1 MTRLFRITSTIA
13 ASLALL
19 GAAGAT
25 TASADATSDY
35 NTGYTLGH
43 QAYEYGLPLLDTAR
57 VFKTTTSVNVSDGS
71 GDGPV
76 NQFNSFAKLVVPS
89 PDQKTVVAPNED
101 TLYSIA
107 WLDLS
112 HQPQVIHVP
121 VIKDRF
127 YVIPLYTPYTENFY
141 NITSDTTGPKGGG
154 DYGVTRGGD
163 YAVVPPG
170 FHGRLPS
177 GVKRIRSPYTRVWII
192 GRTLI
197 RGKSDTKAVNKIQ
210 AGYTITP
217 LSKFGT
223 NYKPVSPKHPK
234 RTLALA
240 TIPGT
245 QPGQDPI
252 AFYAALGRELTRFA
266 PPAADGPL
274 LHQLTA
280 IGVGPG
286 LDPAK
291 DSSLSADTL
300 RGMRDAVTKGP
311 ANLKTEVTQL
321 YVQSALKHNGYLVL
335 GTGTYG
341 TDYQLRAIV
350 DNIGLGALRADVAIY
365 PLAQTDMTLQA
376 LSGAKAYVLH
386 MPAGAL
392 PPVKG
397 FWSLTMYD
405 PNGFFVPNPLGRY
418 VINDRSN
425 LHHNADG
432 SIDLYLQQAKPSNP
446 AQLQNWLPAPAGNF
460 RVIWRLYDPGSAKEG
475 ILDGS
480 GWQAPKIQ
488 PCTNGSGPL
497 GTACAS

>member
-1 MTRLFRITSTIA
+1 MTRLFRLTSTIA

-19 GAAGAT
+19 GAAAT

-43 QAYEYGLPLLDTAR
+43 EAYEYGLPLLDTAR
-57 VFKTTTSVNVSDGS
+57 VFQTTTSVNVSDRS

-76 NQFNSFAKLVVPS
+76 NRFNSFPKLVNPS
-89 PDQKTVVAPNED
+89 PSQKTVVAPNED

-121 VIKDRF
+121 AIKHRF

-154 DYGVTRGGD
+154 DYGVTRGGN

-170 FHGRLPS
+170 FHGMLPG

-197 RGKSDTKAVNKIQ
+197 RGKSDTKAVNNIQ

-223 NYKPVSPKHPK
+223 NYKPKPPKHPK
-234 RTLALA
+234 RKLTFA

-245 QPGQDPI
+245 QPGQDPL

-266 PPAADGPL
+266 PPSADRPL
-274 LHQLTA
+274 LRQLKA

-286 LDPAK
+286 LNPAN

-300 RGMRDAVTKGP
+300 RGMRDAVAKGP

-321 YVQSALKHNGYLVL
+321 YVQRAQKHNGYLIL

-365 PLAQTDMTLQA
+365 PLAQTDMKFGTLTGTK
-376 LSGAKAYVLH
+376 SYVLH
-386 MPAGAL
+386 IPAGAL

-405 PNGFFVPNPLGRY
+405 SDGFFVPNPLGRY

-425 LHHNADG
+425 LHHNLDG
-432 SIDLYLQQAKPSNP
+432 SIDLYVQQAKPSNP
-446 AQLQNWLPAPAGNF
+446 AHVQNWLPAPSGSF
-460 RVIWRLYDPGSAKEG
+460 RLIWRLYDTGSAERG

-480 GWQAPKIQ
+480 GWQPPKIQ
-488 PCTNGSGPL
+488 PCTAGVGPL
-497 GTACAS
+497 GTACAT

>member
-19 GAAGAT
+19 STAATA
-25 TASADATSDY
+25 ASADATSDY
-35 NTGYTLGH
+35 NTGSTLGH
-43 QAYEYGLPLLDTAR
+43 EAYEYGLPLLDMGR
-57 VFKTTTSVNVSDGS
+57 VFKTMTSVNVSDRS

-76 NQFNSFAKLVVPS
+76 NQFNSVPRLVIPS
-89 PDQKTVVAPNED
+89 PSQKTVVAPNED

-107 WLDLS
+107 WLDLR

-121 VIKDRF
+121 AIKHRF

-141 NITSDTTGPKGGG
+141 NITSDTSGPRGHG

-170 FHGRLPS
+170 FHGRLPR

-223 NYKPVSPKHPK
+223 NYKPAPPKHPK
-234 RTLALA
+234 RKLRFA

-245 QPGQDPI
+245 QPGQDPL

-266 PPAADGPL
+266 PPAADRPL
-274 LHQLTA
+274 LHQLKA

-286 LDPAK
+286 LNPAK

-300 RGMRDAVTKGP
+300 RGMRDAVTNGP
-311 ANLKTEVTQL
+311 ANLKTELTQL

-350 DNIGLGALRADVAIY
+350 DNVGLGALRPDIAIY
-365 PLAQTDMTLQA
+365 PLAQTDMNLQTLT
-376 LSGAKAYVLH
+376 GAKSYVLH
-386 MPAGAL
+386 VPAGAL

-405 PNGFFVPNPLGRY
+405 PNGFFVPNPLRRY
-418 VINDRSN
+418 VINDRSK
-425 LHHNADG
+425 LRHNADG
-432 SIDLYLQQAKPSNP
+432 SIDLYVQQAEPSNP
-446 AQLQNWLPAPAGNF
+446 AQVRNWLPAPAGNF
-460 RVIWRLYDPGSAKEG
+460 RLIWRLYDPGSANRG

-480 GWQAPKIQ
+480 GWQPPKIQ